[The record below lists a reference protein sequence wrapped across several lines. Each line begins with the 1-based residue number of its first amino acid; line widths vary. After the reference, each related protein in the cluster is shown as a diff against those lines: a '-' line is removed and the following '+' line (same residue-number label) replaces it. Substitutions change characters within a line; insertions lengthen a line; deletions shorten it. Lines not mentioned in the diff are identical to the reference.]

1 MPRWWSN
8 SRATIASVEY
18 GRQWPTRELAVRCDE
33 ILHSGG
39 TLQRLWPL
47 VDAERLAARE
57 VLAGA
62 RLSDLRALV
71 LHLAALTG
79 ADLSVL
85 RVSGGDEALAQ
96 PAARRHTPT
105 GGRPWAGVKHSA
117 QTHDGAAPRVARYDA
132 DAAKGDEATP

>member
-1 MPRWWSN
+1 MTGYDLEEKAPPSARRLFAAELRRLRLLHNVSQEHLAALAVH

-18 GRQWPTRELAVRCDE
+18 GRQWPTRELATRCDD

-47 VDAERLAARE
+47 VNAERRAARQ

-71 LHLAALTG
+71 MRLAVLT
-79 ADLSVL
+79 VT
-85 RVSGGDEALAQ
+85 GGE
-96 PAARRHTPT
+96 PAARGIDREGQRRGPT
-105 GGRPWAGVKHSA
+105 RFP
-117 QTHDGAAPRVARYDA
+117 
-132 DAAKGDEATP
+132 